1 MDQIVPV
8 TNNGIPKISSNHEK
22 EDPALVGDLQA
33 PEEEQNVKF
42 LVCALGSCGLNRDAK
57 LL

>member
-1 MDQIVPV
+1 MPV

-22 EDPALVGDLQA
+22 EDLALVGDLQA

-42 LVCALGSCGLNRDAK
+42 LVCALGSRGLNRDAK